1 MSNPNQVGAFIPSSE
16 IWDVSQ
22 IYQTDV
28 TSPEFKELLVRMY
41 QNLNRMALL
50 LNVKETGYYDTVGS
64 LVDGNLWFPLPG
76 LNSTSSRNPAY
87 RQEERVVL
95 NFPDTG
101 GGFALP
107 AVSTV
112 TLAHNI
118 TTNKGTIFVD
128 LWGMATDTTGLN
140 YYPINYAGAA
150 TISAFANATV
160 VSITN
165 NTAINFDICYV
176 VIAYLQN

>member
-1 MSNPNQVGAFIPSSE
+1 MANNSQSNLVGSFIPTTEIYDVPQGSE
-16 IWDVSQ
+16 
-22 IYQTDV
+22 
-28 TSPEFKELLVRMY
+28 KELIIRLY
-41 QNLNRMALL
+41 QNLNRMALVV
-50 LNVKETGYYDTVGS
+50 NSKESGYYDIAGS
-64 LVDGNLWFPLPG
+64 FVDGNLWFPLPG
-76 LNSTSSRNPAY
+76 LTSKSSRTPSY

-107 AVSTV
+107 ATSTV

-118 TTNKGTIFVD
+118 PTNKGTIFVD
-128 LWGMATDTTGLN
+128 LRGMATDTTGLN
-140 YYPINYAGAA
+140 YYPINYAGAT

-176 VIAYLQN
+176 VVEYLQN